1 MIRVN
6 LLQVKRKKKP
16 KAVPVFIIN
25 SVLFTLAAIIASGYL
40 FYYYSSQIASLQ
52 QQKKANETTIADLKN
67 KIKEVENYES
77 QKQTLE
83 KRTGI
88 IEQLKKNQSL
98 PVKIL
103 SEMGNVLPNG
113 VWLQS
118 MSITGNEIKISG
130 TGFTNEDVVN
140 YEKNLRKSP
149 LFTDV
154 TLHGTQKATSGKV
167 VTYQFNITCKVKAG

>member
-16 KAVPVFIIN
+16 KAIPVFIIN
-25 SVLFTLAAIIASGYL
+25 SILFTLVAIIASGYL
-40 FYYYSSQIASLQ
+40 FYYKSSQLALLQ
-52 QQKKANETTIADLKN
+52 QQKKTNEATITELKN
-67 KIKEVENYES
+67 KIKVVENYET

-83 KRTGI
+83 KITGI
-88 IEQLKKNQSL
+88 IEQLRKNQSL
-98 PVKIL
+98 RVKIV
-103 SEMGNVLPNG
+103 SQMGNVLPNG

-118 MSITGNEIKISG
+118 MSVSGNDIKISG
-130 TGFTNEDVVN
+130 AGFTNEDVVN
-140 YEKNLRKSP
+140 YEKNLKKSE

-154 TLHGTQKATSGKV
+154 KLNGTQKLTKDKV

>member
-6 LLQVKRKKKP
+6 LLPVKRKKKP

-25 SVLFTLAAIIASGYL
+25 SVLLTLAAVIVSGDL
-40 FYYYSSQIASLQ
+40 FYYINSRLATLQ
-52 QQKKANETTIADLKN
+52 QQKKTNEATIADMKN
-67 KIKEVENYES
+67 KIKEVENYET

-83 KRTGI
+83 KRKGI
-88 IEQLKKNQSL
+88 IEQLRKNQSL

-118 MSITGNEIKISG
+118 MSISGIDIKISG
-130 TGFTNEDVVN
+130 ASFTNEDVVN
-140 YEKNLRKSP
+140 YEKNLKKSA

-154 TLHGTQKATSGKV
+154 TLHGTQKSTTGKV
-167 VTYQFNITCKVKAG
+167 VTYQFNITFKVKAG

>member
-6 LLQVKRKKKP
+6 LLQIKRKKKP

-40 FYYYSSQIASLQ
+40 FYYKSSQLASLQ
-52 QQKKANETTIADLKN
+52 QQKKTNEATIADLKN
-67 KIKEVENYES
+67 KIKEVENYET

-83 KRTGI
+83 KRKGI
-88 IEQLKKNQSL
+88 IKQLKKNQSL

-118 MSITGNEIKISG
+118 MSVSGNDIKISG
-130 TGFTNEDVVN
+130 TGFTNEDVVS
-140 YEKNLRKSP
+140 YEKNLKKSE

-154 TLHGTQKATSGKV
+154 KLHGTQKSAAGKV
-167 VTYQFNITCKVKAG
+167 VTYQFNITCKVKEG

>member
-25 SVLFTLAAIIASGYL
+25 SVLFILAAVIASGYL
-40 FYYYSSQIASLQ
+40 YYYYSSQIASLQ

-118 MSITGNEIKISG
+118 MSVSGNEIKISG

-140 YEKNLRKSP
+140 YEKNLKKSE

-154 TLHGTQKATSGKV
+154 KLHGTQKSTTGKV
-167 VTYQFNITCKVKAG
+167 VTYQFNITCKVKEG

>member
-140 YEKNLRKSP
+140 YENNLRKSP

>member
-6 LLQVKRKKKP
+6 LLPVKRKKKP
-16 KAVPVFIIN
+16 NAIPVFIIN

-40 FYYYSSQIASLQ
+40 FYYTSSQFASLQ
-52 QQKKANETTIADLKN
+52 QQKKTNEAAIADLKN
-67 KIKEVENYES
+67 KIKEVENYEA

-83 KRTGI
+83 KRKGI
-88 IEQLKKNQSL
+88 IEQLRKNQSL
-98 PVKIL
+98 PVKII

-118 MSITGNEIKISG
+118 MSVSGNDIKISG

-140 YEKNLRKSP
+140 YEKNLQKST

-154 TLHGTQKATSGKV
+154 KLHGTQKSTTGKV

>member
-25 SVLFTLAAIIASGYL
+25 SVLFTLAAVIASGYL
-40 FYYYSSQIASLQ
+40 FYYYSSQIASLH

-67 KIKEVENYES
+67 KIKEVENYET

-88 IEQLKKNQSL
+88 IKQLKKNQSL

-118 MSITGNEIKISG
+118 MSVSGNDMKISG

-140 YEKNLRKSP
+140 YEKNLQKST

-154 TLHGTQKATSGKV
+154 KLHGTQKSTTGKV

>member
-6 LLQVKRKKKP
+6 LLPVKRKKKP
-16 KAVPVFIIN
+16 KAIPVFIIN
-25 SVLFTLAAIIASGYL
+25 GVLLTLAALIASGYL
-40 FYYYSSQIASLQ
+40 FYFTNSRVSSLQ
-52 QQKKANETTIADLKN
+52 QQKKTNEATIAALKN

-88 IEQLKKNQSL
+88 IKQLRKNQSL
-98 PVKIL
+98 PVRIF
-103 SEMGNVLPNG
+103 SEMNNVLPNG

-118 MSITGNEIKISG
+118 LSISGNEIKISG
-130 TGFTNEDVVN
+130 TGFANEDVVN
-140 YEKNLRKSP
+140 YEKNLKKSE

-154 TLHGTQKATSGKV
+154 VLHGAQKATSGKI
-167 VTYQFNITCKVKAG
+167 VTYQFNITLKVKAG

>member
-25 SVLFTLAAIIASGYL
+25 SVLFILAAVIASGYL

-52 QQKKANETTIADLKN
+52 QQKKTNETTIADLKN

-88 IEQLKKNQSL
+88 IKQLKKNQSL

-103 SEMGNVLPNG
+103 SEMGSVLPNG

-140 YEKNLRKSP
+140 YEKNLKKSA

-154 TLHGTQKATSGKV
+154 TLHGTQKSAAGKV

>member
-16 KAVPVFIIN
+16 KAIPVFIIN
-25 SVLFTLAAIIASGYL
+25 SILFTLVAIIASGYL
-40 FYYYSSQIASLQ
+40 FYYKSSQLALLQ
-52 QQKKANETTIADLKN
+52 QQKKTNEATITELKN
-67 KIKEVENYES
+67 KIKVVENYET

-83 KRTGI
+83 KITGI
-88 IEQLKKNQSL
+88 IEQLRKNQSL
-98 PVKIL
+98 PAKIL

-118 MSITGNEIKISG
+118 MSVSGNDIKISG
-130 TGFTNEDVVN
+130 AGFTNEDVVN
-140 YEKNLRKSP
+140 YEKNLKKSE

-154 TLHGTQKATSGKV
+154 KLNGTQKLTKDKV